1 MDRNVIVKRRT
12 SPVVLNQKGPLERDM
27 DIPDPNIVIGEKTKV
42 KRVWWNPLTYFRGGS
57 KGSTSSGSDNTGIM
71 DQG

>member
-1 MDRNVIVKRRT
+1 
-12 SPVVLNQKGPLERDM
+12 M
-27 DIPDPNIVIGEKTKV
+27 DIPNPNIVIAEKTQV